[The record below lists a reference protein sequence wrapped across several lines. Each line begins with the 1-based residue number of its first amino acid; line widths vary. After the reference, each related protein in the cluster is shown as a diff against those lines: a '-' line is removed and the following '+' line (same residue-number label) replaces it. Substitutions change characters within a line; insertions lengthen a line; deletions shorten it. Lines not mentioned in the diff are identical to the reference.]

1 MIVIVLNQYNSIT
14 MRLLTSGTRNWY
26 GTYSKI
32 VLSFCYYLPSNESNY
47 LIDRYAPTVMSEMM
61 ELGTDISAVFGEVM
75 SIFLQR

>member
-1 MIVIVLNQYNSIT
+1 

-32 VLSFCYYLPSNESNY
+32 VLCFCYSLPSNESNY